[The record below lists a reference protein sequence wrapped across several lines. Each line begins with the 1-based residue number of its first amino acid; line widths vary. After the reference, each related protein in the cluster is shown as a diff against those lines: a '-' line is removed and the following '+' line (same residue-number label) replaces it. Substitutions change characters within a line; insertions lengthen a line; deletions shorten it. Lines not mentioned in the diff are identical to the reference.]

1 MIEQYI
7 YNLITADPELS
18 ELLEVGSGDYALY
31 PGVVPKSVDIEKAVT
46 FTLIGTLDRFP
57 NIRVATVQFNIFAKT
72 HTDTVE
78 IARALSYLFNGDH
91 NQQSGGEAVYY
102 SQRVSES
109 DLGFNFDDGI
119 YQREATY
126 SFHLR

>member
-7 YNLITADPELS
+7 YNLIKDDATLVA
-18 ELLEVGSGDYALY
+18 LLGSGDNIKLFPA
-31 PGVVPKSVDIEKAVT
+31 VVPQGETITRAVT
-46 FTLIGTLDRFP
+46 FTLIGTTDRFP
-57 NIRVATVQFNIFAKT
+57 AFRAATVQFNIFART

-78 IARALSYLFNGDH
+78 VAQALAALFNGDH
-91 NQQSGGEAVYY
+91 NQASGGEEVYY

-109 DLGFNFDDGI
+109 DLGFDFDDGI

-126 SFHLR
+126 SFKIR